1 MDELFQQEGLLP
13 CSYGQIFY
21 LDMQNAE
28 KASSYDNFQII
39 SAFACFPY
47 MCPIPRWIFF
57 IPSSI
62 AQFFTWY
69 LQYTHY
75 MTPRIALFV
84 SMLGCVTDKQVMYSV

>member
-1 MDELFQQEGLLP
+1 MQKKALHVTIFKLFQLL
-13 CSYGQIFY
+13 
-21 LDMQNAE
+21 L
-28 KASSYDNFQII
+28 ASHTCVPFLGG
-39 SAFACFPY
+39 F
-47 MCPIPRWIFF
+47 FF